1 MDTNELRKAA
11 NYSIFIA
18 VDTTD
23 KNMAQEISGKL
34 NRAAY
39 EIDRLRNI
47 IISALDAS
55 TLDEVENILNKVI

>member
-39 EIDRLRNI
+39 EIDMLRDA
-47 IISALDAS
+47 IISALDVP
-55 TLDEVENILNKVI
+55 TLDVVKDILNEVV